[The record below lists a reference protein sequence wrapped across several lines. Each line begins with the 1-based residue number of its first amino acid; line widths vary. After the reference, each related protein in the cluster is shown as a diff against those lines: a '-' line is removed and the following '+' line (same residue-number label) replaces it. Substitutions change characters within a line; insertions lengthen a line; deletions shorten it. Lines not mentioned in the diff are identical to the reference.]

1 MKAPSGIQWAVLA
14 LVGGVALT
22 LCDSVHIAYGVL
34 EKTNADFAGQSWW
47 TLPMFSTLSLFIVP
61 VYRRFRCLTGAR
73 ALATSKGELAF
84 SAVGFLASY
93 ACTGPLGHWG
103 VWLAALLTAAWVARL
118 IRRRVRGIILFSL
131 LLAVAGPAVEAAISA
146 SGAFHYTAPDLFT
159 VPSWL
164 PMIYLH
170 GALLVADLDG
180 FLGGRAP
187 SMRAWKLSPRSF
199 RWMLNV
205 FPPLMLQRIRV
216 VSVGADFLSCRV
228 RIAKS
233 PLTRNLHGATFG
245 GTIFSAADPIVATL
259 FWQLFARRGIVVETW
274 LQGGSVHYAKP
285 AKTPLTIDVHL
296 SEEEVASAS
305 AELEERGRFRR
316 THELEARDAAG
327 DVCARITTEIY
338 VRLGREARDGHS
350 AF

>member
-1 MKAPSGIQWAVLA
+1 MRTPRGLQWVVLA
-14 LVGGVALT
+14 LVGGTALT

-34 EKTNADFAGQSWW
+34 EKTNASIAGQSWW

-61 VYRRFRCLTGAR
+61 LYRRFRCLTGAR
-73 ALATSKGELAF
+73 ALATGKGELAF
-84 SAVGFLASY
+84 SSVAFLASY
-93 ACTGPLGHWG
+93 ACTGPLGHWDH
-103 VWLAALLTAAWVARL
+103 WLAVLLTAAWLVRL
-118 IRRRVRGIILFSL
+118 LRRRVRGIIFFSL

-180 FLGGRAP
+180 FLGGYAP
-187 SMRAWKLSPRSF
+187 SMSAWKLSPRSF

-205 FPPLMLQRIRV
+205 FPPLMLQRIRI
-216 VSVGADFLSCRV
+216 VSVGADFQSCRV

-245 GTIFSAADPIVATL
+245 GTIFAAADPIAATL
-259 FWQLFARRGIVVETW
+259 FWQLFARRGVVVETW
-274 LQGGSVHYAKP
+274 LQGGSVYYSKP
-285 AKTPLTIDVHL
+285 ARSALTIDVRL
-296 SEEEVASAS
+296 SDEDVASAVE
-305 AELEERGRFRR
+305 ELDERGRFRR
-316 THELEARDAAG
+316 TFELEARDRG
-327 DVCARITTEIY
+327 DEVCARITTEIY
-338 VRLGREARDGHS
+338 VRKGREARDGHS